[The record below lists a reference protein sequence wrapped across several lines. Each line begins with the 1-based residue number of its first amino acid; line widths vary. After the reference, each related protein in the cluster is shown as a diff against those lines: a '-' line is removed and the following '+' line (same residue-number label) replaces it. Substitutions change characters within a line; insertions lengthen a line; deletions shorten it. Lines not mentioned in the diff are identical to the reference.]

1 MREVINLFV
10 GQSGVQMASSVW
22 ELYCLEHN
30 LLPDGS
36 LNEVALAEAETK
48 REKEDK
54 FSNFIGTFFS
64 ESGSS
69 GRYVPRSVMVDLEPT
84 VVDQVRAGPYGK
96 LFHPEQMISGKEDAA
111 NNYARGY
118 YTAGRT
124 VIDRV
129 MERVR
134 RAYEQCEGVQG
145 FLIFHSFGGGTGSG
159 FTSLLMDRL
168 TADYGKKAKY
178 VSK

>member
-10 GQSGVQMASSVW
+10 GQSGVQMGSSVW
-22 ELYCLEHN
+22 ELYCLEHG

-36 LNEVALAEAETK
+36 LNEEAAAKE
-48 REKEDK
+48 EQGKEDK
-54 FSNFIGTFFS
+54 FSNFMGTFFS
-64 ESGSS
+64 ESGST
-69 GRYVPRSVMVDLEPT
+69 GRYVPRSLMVDLEPT
-84 VVDQVRAGPYGK
+84 VVDEVRAGPYGK
-96 LFHPEQMISGKEDAA
+96 LFHPEQMIAGKEDAA

-134 RAYEQCEGVQG
+134 RAYEQCEGVQVRATICSTAQ
-145 FLIFHSFGGGTGSG
+145 LTM
-159 FTSLLMDRL
+159 TLLM
-168 TADYGKKAKY
+168 
-178 VSK
+178 